1 METLGIKAIDN
12 RAKKIKEIEAQIKA
26 LEKEMDAIKDELKAD
41 LESKQMD
48 EIVTANYTVRYK
60 TVVSNKFDTTTFK
73 KEYVELYTKYTK
85 PSASK
90 RFTIN

>member
-41 LESKQMD
+41 LEKNLPPIESVPK
-48 EIVTANYTVRYK
+48 
-60 TVVSNKFDTTTFK
+60 
-73 KEYVELYTKYTK
+73 
-85 PSASK
+85 
-90 RFTIN
+90 